1 MNAGNSLSGWLRAL
15 PDRTSRRS
23 RPQGRLDLIGL
34 DMAPYRAEARNS
46 TLVPLIA
53 AVVIGAL
60 LLVGLRMDVVRMRY
74 AAAQAIGLEN
84 QLLQEKRAMTVDLL
98 RLREPTLLTARARK
112 LGFDTPD
119 HVIHLQARAKADLE
133 AGPRP

>member
-1 MNAGNSLSGWLRAL
+1 MNAGNSSSGWLRAL
-15 PDRTSRRS
+15 PHRASKRN

-34 DMAPYRAEARNS
+34 DMAPYRAETRNS

-53 AVVIGAL
+53 AVMIGSL

-74 AAAQAIGLEN
+74 AAAQAVGLEN
-84 QLLQEKRAMTVDLL
+84 QLLEEKRAMTVDLL
-98 RLREPTLLTARARK
+98 RLREPTLLTAHARK
-112 LGFDTPD
+112 LGFDTPE
-119 HVIHLQARAKADLE
+119 HVIHLQAGSKADLE